1 MSKDTI
7 IDGIDFGPIACLVGT
22 WKGEKGMDIA
32 PEEDGSIEESPFTET
47 LIFSVVG
54 DVTNAEKQTLAV
66 ITYHQEVFRISN
78 GEKFHD
84 QVGYWIWD
92 KDTNT
97 VMNSYS
103 IPRGVAIVAGGTVAD
118 DKYTANSTLLKVEA
132 KDGEE
137 WGIAQSPF
145 MRDNAKTT
153 AYKIAMKVD
162 GDKMSYSQTTFLDI
176 YGRAFDHTDK
186 SGLTKVA

>member
-1 MSKDTI
+1 MTDTT
-7 IDGIDFGPIACLVGT
+7 IDGIDYGPLACLIGT

-32 PEEDGSIEESPFTET
+32 PEEDGSIEESPYYET
-47 LIFSVVG
+47 LVFSAAG
-54 DVTNAEKQTLAV
+54 DVDNAEKQNLTFV
-66 ITYHQEVFRISN
+66 RYHQQVFRIST
-78 GEKFHD
+78 GEQFHD

-92 KDTNT
+92 KATNT
-97 VMNSYS
+97 IMNSYS
-103 IPRGVAIVAGGTVAD
+103 IPRGVSIVAGGTIAD
-118 DKYTANSTLLKVEA
+118 DKFTATSALLRVEA
-132 KDGEE
+132 TDGEE

-153 AYKIAMKVD
+153 AYKMAMKVD

-186 SGLTKVA
+186 SGLIKVA